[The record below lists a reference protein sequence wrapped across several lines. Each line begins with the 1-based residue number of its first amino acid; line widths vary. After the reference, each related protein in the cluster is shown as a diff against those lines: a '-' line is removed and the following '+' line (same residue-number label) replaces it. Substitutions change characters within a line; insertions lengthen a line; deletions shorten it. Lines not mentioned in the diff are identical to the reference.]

1 MAILFGTTSEGET
14 LPVQVNASGQLVA
27 QGMDGSPGL
36 QGPQGEQGPAGPKGD
51 KGDPGDPGLQAEQ
64 GVWSPGFGNE
74 TGGSAMF
81 FYKTRQGYWYKV
93 GGMMT
98 VWWLIELD
106 QVTITAA
113 RGGLDIVGLP
123 EPFLLNGSSAIRQGH
138 YTVGEWGGLKPQ
150 DDKIPFIRLAGAG
163 DRLRL
168 FQRTVP
174 EETPYRWVDLDEE
187 NPTFN
192 RIGGA
197 WTGLCASEFD
207 LRDGVLIPK
216 SSGPSVGLTD

>member
-27 QGMDGSPGL
+27 QGMDGIAGIEGPPGKE
-36 QGPQGEQGPAGPKGD
+36 GPPGPKGD
-51 KGDPGDPGLQAEQ
+51 KGDPGDSGLTAEQ
-64 GVWSPGFGNE
+64 GIWSPSFANE

-106 QVTITAA
+106 GVQITAA
-113 RGGLDIVGLP
+113 RGGLDVVGIP
-123 EPFLLNGSSAIRQGH
+123 EPFVLNGSSAIRQGH

-150 DDKIPFIRLAGAG
+150 DEAVPFIRLAGAG

-168 FQRTVP
+168 FQRTIP
-174 EETPYRWVDLDEE
+174 EETPYKWTDLDEQ
-187 NPTFN
+187 NPSYN
-192 RIGGA
+192 RLGGA
-197 WTGLCASEFD
+197 WTGLCAANYEVKN
-207 LRDGVLIPK
+207 GVVVPK
-216 SSGPSVGLTD
+216 QQA

>member
-1 MAILFGTTSEGET
+1 MAILYGTTATGET

-27 QGMDGSPGL
+27 QGMDGA
-36 QGPQGEQGPAGPKGD
+36 QGPEGPEGPPGKPGPPGAD
-51 KGDPGDPGLQAEQ
+51 GQPGDEGLTAEQ
-64 GVWSPGFGNE
+64 GTWNPAFGNE

-98 VWWLIELD
+98 VWWLLELD
-106 QVTITAA
+106 GVTITAA
-113 RGGLDIVGLP
+113 RGGLDIIGLP
-123 EPFLLNGSSAIRQGH
+123 EPFLLQGSSAIRQGH
-138 YTVGEWGGLKPQ
+138 FTVGEWGGLKPQ
-150 DDKIPFIRLAGAG
+150 DDKIPFIRLAGQG

-174 EETPYRWVDLDEE
+174 EETPYKWVDLDEQ
-187 NPTFN
+187 NPTYN

-197 WTGLCASEFD
+197 WTGLCAADYE
-207 LRDGVLIPK
+207 LVNGVVTPK
-216 SSGPSVGLTD
+216 KPG